1 MFVLYDKCIN
11 MLVNFILFFCIRL
24 GCVRKGIKLICY
36 EFLEILK
43 LLLFMYKI
51 VYVFIISY
59 DLFYKLFYIFR
70 RYF

>member
-59 DLFYKLFYIFR
+59 DLFYKLFYFL
-70 RYF
+70 